1 MFIELLSNYDDKIFL
16 EAIDQ
21 RYNIEK
27 YNKDKIEDNK
37 ELNNLEENLK
47 KLNLNFCKSLEH
59 LDFEIDISTEEESD
73 NLSSYSNYHKKYVS
87 MNDILKV
94 DKVKINE
101 LKQNMLN
108 NYKYQIEFANQVKAF
123 FINQKIRNIQNKKY

>member
-1 MFIELLSNYDDKIFL
+1 
-16 EAIDQ
+16 
-21 RYNIEK
+21 
-27 YNKDKIEDNK
+27 
-37 ELNNLEENLK
+37 
-47 KLNLNFCKSLEH
+47 
-59 LDFEIDISTEEESD
+59 
-73 NLSSYSNYHKKYVS
+73 